1 MITLELVVSAMKR
14 LEVDE
19 QGFDEMDRRLLLLII
34 DKFEGG
40 PVGIETLAAALSEE
54 KDTIED
60 VYEPYLIQ
68 EGFLDRT
75 PRGRQATRLSYEY
88 WRKNHRRGAPS
99 AALPVVHGGRKSI
112 SLKLLQTFQ
121 RIARLRKGQPL
132 SFKATQ

>member
-1 MITLELVVSAMKR
+1 MITLERVVSAMKR

-88 WRKNHRRGAPS
+88 F
-99 AALPVVHGGRKSI
+99 GRKKPS
-112 SLKLLQTFQ
+112 SMQERLL
-121 RIARLRKGQPL
+121 
-132 SFKATQ
+132 